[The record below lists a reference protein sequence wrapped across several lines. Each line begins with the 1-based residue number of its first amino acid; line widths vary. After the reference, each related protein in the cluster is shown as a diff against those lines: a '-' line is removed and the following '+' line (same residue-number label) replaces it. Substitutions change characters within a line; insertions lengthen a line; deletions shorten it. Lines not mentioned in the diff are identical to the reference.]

1 MDYQPHANRRFTPDE
16 LLALPEGANYE
27 LVRGQLVHRR
37 TGAEASWVGGQ
48 LHLLLANH
56 CKVTGA
62 GWVLPSDAG
71 YQCFTDDPGRVRKPD
86 VSFVAFDRLAGLPDG
101 HLRLAPD
108 LAAEVV
114 SAAESYCEIE
124 DKVDEYLAAGVRLVW
139 VVNPPNRSIRVHRPD
154 GTVTDLRQADELT
167 GENVLPGFR
176 CPVAELFS
184 PPSPTHPVTPHRT
197 DGN

>member
-1 MDYQPHANRRFTPDE
+1 MDYHHGARRFTPEE
-16 LLALPEGANYE
+16 LLTLADGANYE
-27 LVRGQLVHRR
+27 LVRGQLVARR
-37 TGAEASWVGGQ
+37 TGAESSWVGGQ

-56 CKVTGA
+56 CKATGA

-71 YQCFTDDPGRVRKPD
+71 YQCFTDDPNRVRKPD

-101 HLRLAPD
+101 YLRLAPD

-114 SAAESYCEIE
+114 SSAETYCEIE

-154 GTVTDLRQADELT
+154 GTVTDLRQADDLT

-176 CPVAELFS
+176 CGVADLFA
-184 PPSPTHPVTPHRT
+184 PPSPSHPVVPHRT

>member
-1 MDYQPHANRRFTPDE
+1 MDYHPQHSPRRFTPDE
-16 LLALPEGANYE
+16 LLAHPEGAAYE
-27 LVRGQLVHRR
+27 LVRGELVARR

-56 CKVTGA
+56 CKATGA

-71 YQCFTDDPGRVRKPD
+71 YQCFTDDPNRVRKPD
-86 VSFVAFDRLAGLPDG
+86 VSFVRFDRLPGLPDG

-114 SAAESYCEIE
+114 SSAETYCEIE

-154 GTVTDLRQADELT
+154 GTVTDLRQADDLT
-167 GENVLPGFR
+167 GEDVLPGFR
-176 CPVAELFS
+176 CGVAELFS
-184 PPSPTHPVTPHRT
+184 PPSPTHGIVQRT

>member
-1 MDYQPHANRRFTPDE
+1 MDYHPQSGRRFTPDE
-16 LLALPEGANYE
+16 LLALSDGANYE
-27 LVRGQLVHRR
+27 LAGGELVARR
-37 TGAEASWVGGQ
+37 TGAESSWVGGQ

-56 CKVTGA
+56 CKSTGA

-71 YQCFTDDPGRVRKPD
+71 YQCFTDDPNRVRKPD
-86 VSFVAFDRLAGLPDG
+86 VSFVRFDRLAGLPDG
-101 HLRLAPD
+101 YLRLAPD

-114 SAAESYCEIE
+114 SSSETYCEIE

-154 GTVTDLRQADELT
+154 GSVTDLRQADDLT
-167 GENVLPGFR
+167 GEDVLPGFR
-176 CPVAELFS
+176 CAVAELFA
-184 PPSPTHPVTPHRT
+184 PPAPTQPAPHRT

>member
-1 MDYQPHANRRFTPDE
+1 MDYHPQGARRFTPDE
-16 LLALPEGANYE
+16 LLALPDGANYE
-27 LVRGQLVHRR
+27 LVRGELVARR

-56 CKVTGA
+56 CKSTGG

-71 YQCFTDDPGRVRKPD
+71 YQCFTDDPARVRKPD
-86 VSFVAFDRLAGLPDG
+86 VSFIRFDRLAGLPDG
-101 HLRLAPD
+101 NLRLVPD

-114 SAAESYCEIE
+114 SSAETYCEIE

-154 GTVTDLRQADELT
+154 GTVTDLRQADDLT
-167 GENVLPGFR
+167 GEEVLPGFR
-176 CPVAELFS
+176 CPVAELFA
-184 PPSPTHPVTPHRT
+184 PPAPALPIPHRGG
-197 DGN
+197 DGV